1 MSTLKRFPWVSLG
14 LLLVTYAILG
24 WVISAANVQ
33 PFVWLVAAIAVFSL
47 VGFWT
52 TPWSNMAN
60 YSIFVFK
67 SNLRTFAFVILA
79 AFLFFLMIAWFSVF
93 LDTLVVIAAIILAR
107 IDFQLNGFSR
117 KQAFWTLSIF
127 SLVGLACGGF
137 FQKASIQLLASL
149 NHYNLGF

>member
-1 MSTLKRFPWVSLG
+1 MSILKRLPWVSLA
-14 LLLVTYAILG
+14 LLVVTYAVLG
-24 WVISAANVQ
+24 WVISAANVR

-60 YSIFVFK
+60 YSVFVFK
-67 SNLRTFAFVILA
+67 SSLRTFAFVILA
-79 AFLFFLMIAWFSVF
+79 AFLAFLMIARFSVF

-107 IDFQLNGFSR
+107 IDFQLTGFSR

-137 FQKASIQLLASL
+137 AQKASIQLFASL
-149 NHYNLGF
+149 NHYNLVF

>member
-1 MSTLKRFPWVSLG
+1 MSILKRLPWVSLA

-24 WVISAANVQ
+24 WVISAANVR
-33 PFVWLVAAIAVFSL
+33 PFVWLVVAIAVFSL

-67 SNLRTFAFVILA
+67 SNLRTFALIILA
-79 AFLFFLMIAWFSVF
+79 AFLFFLMVAWFSVF
-93 LDTLVVIAAIILAR
+93 LDSLVVIAAVILAR
-107 IDFQLNGFSR
+107 IDFQLIGFSR

-127 SLVGLACGGF
+127 SLIGLALGGF
-137 FQKASIQLLASL
+137 VQKASIPLLASL
-149 NHYNLGF
+149 NHHFGF

>member
-1 MSTLKRFPWVSLG
+1 MSILKRPPWVSLA
-14 LLLVTYAILG
+14 LLVVTYAILG
-24 WVISAANVQ
+24 WVISAANVR

-52 TPWSNMAN
+52 TPWSSMAN
-60 YSIFVFK
+60 YSVFVFK
-67 SNLRTFAFVILA
+67 SSLRTFAFVILA
-79 AFLFFLMIAWFSVF
+79 AFLAFLMIARFSVF

-107 IDFQLNGFSR
+107 IDFQLSGFSR

-137 FQKASIQLLASL
+137 VQKASIQLLASL
-149 NHYNLGF
+149 NHYHLGF

>member
-1 MSTLKRFPWVSLG
+1 MSILKRLPWVSLA

-24 WVISAANVQ
+24 WVISAANVR

-60 YSIFVFK
+60 YSVFVFK
-67 SNLRTFAFVILA
+67 SSLRTFAFVILA
-79 AFLFFLMIAWFSVF
+79 AFLVFLMIARFSVF

-107 IDFQLNGFSR
+107 IDFQLTGFSR

-137 FQKASIQLLASL
+137 VQKACFQLLASL